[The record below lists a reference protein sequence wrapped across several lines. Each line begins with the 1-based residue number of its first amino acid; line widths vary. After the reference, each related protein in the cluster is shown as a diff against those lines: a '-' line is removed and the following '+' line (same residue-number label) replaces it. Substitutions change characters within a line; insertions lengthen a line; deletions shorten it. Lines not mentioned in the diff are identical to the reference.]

1 MNILKISN
9 VKYSSDKDEIIK
21 GINLTVEKGDCISIV
36 GQSGSG
42 KSTFLKMLSD
52 LISPTGG
59 AIYYNG
65 KDYKEINPIE
75 LRRKISYCIQ
85 IPYLFGES
93 VYENLSFPFEIRNTS
108 VDEDEIL
115 KLLELLKLDK
125 SYLNKKVD
133 ALSGG
138 EKQRIALIR
147 NLLSKPDILL
157 LDEVT
162 SGLDKENTKIVQS
175 LIKKIN
181 EEGMTVLWI
190 THDMDQSKSI
200 FNKRVHID
208 EGKIIKEENL
218 ASCKLCHF

>member
-59 AIYYNG
+59 SIYYNG

-93 VYENLSFPFEIRNTS
+93 VYENLAFPFEIRNTS

-181 EEGMTVLWI
+181 EEGMTILWI

-218 ASCKLCHF
+218 GLCKQCHF

>member
-1 MNILKISN
+1 MNILKIIN

-93 VYENLSFPFEIRNTS
+93 VYENLAFPFEIRNTS

-181 EEGMTVLWI
+181 EEGMTILWI

>member
-59 AIYYNG
+59 SIYYNG

-93 VYENLSFPFEIRNTS
+93 VYENLAFPFEIRNTS

-115 KLLELLKLDK
+115 KSLELLKLDK

-181 EEGMTVLWI
+181 EEGMTILWI

-218 ASCKLCHF
+218 GLCKQCHF

>member
-59 AIYYNG
+59 TIYYNG

-93 VYENLSFPFEIRNTS
+93 VYENLVFPFEIRNTS

-181 EEGMTVLWI
+181 EEGMTILWI

>member
-93 VYENLSFPFEIRNTS
+93 VYENLAFPFEIRNTS

-115 KLLELLKLDK
+115 KSLELLKLDK

-181 EEGMTVLWI
+181 EEGMTILCI

-218 ASCKLCHF
+218 GLCKQCHF

>member
-93 VYENLSFPFEIRNTS
+93 VYENLAFPFEIRNTS

-115 KLLELLKLDK
+115 KSLELLKLDK

-181 EEGMTVLWI
+181 EEGMTILWI

-218 ASCKLCHF
+218 GLCKQCHF

>member
-93 VYENLSFPFEIRNTS
+93 VYENLAFPFEIRNTS

-115 KLLELLKLDK
+115 KSLELLKLDK

-218 ASCKLCHF
+218 GLCKQCHF

>member
-93 VYENLSFPFEIRNTS
+93 VYENLVFPFEIRNTS

-181 EEGMTVLWI
+181 EEGMTILWI

-218 ASCKLCHF
+218 GLCKQCHF

>member
-59 AIYYNG
+59 SIYYNG

-93 VYENLSFPFEIRNTS
+93 VYENLAFPFEIRNTS

-115 KLLELLKLDK
+115 KSLELLKLDK

-181 EEGMTVLWI
+181 EEGMTILWI

-208 EGKIIKEENL
+208 GGKIIKEENL
-218 ASCKLCHF
+218 GLCKQCHF

>member
-1 MNILKISN
+1 MDILKIRN
-9 VKYSSDKDEIIK
+9 VRYSSDKDEIIK
-21 GINLTVEKGDCISIV
+21 GINLTVKKGDCISIV

-42 KSTFLKMLSD
+42 KSTFLKILSD
-52 LISPTGG
+52 LISPTEG
-59 AIYYNG
+59 AIYYNE
-65 KDYKEINPIE
+65 KDYREIDPME
-75 LRRKISYCIQ
+75 LRKKISYCIQ

-93 VYENLSFPFEIRNTS
+93 VYENLAFPFQIRNMN
-108 VDEDEIL
+108 VDEERILNLLKML
-115 KLLELLKLDK
+115 KLGGN
-125 SYLNKKVD
+125 YLNKSID

-162 SGLDKENTKIVQS
+162 SGLDRENTQIVEK
-175 LIKKIN
+175 LIKKMN

-190 THDMDQSKSI
+190 THDINQSESI

-208 EGKIIKEENL
+208 EGKIIKEEDL
-218 ASCKLCHF
+218 ELCKLCHF

>member
-1 MNILKISN
+1 MDILKISN
-9 VKYSSDKDEIIK
+9 VRYSSDKDEIIK
-21 GINLTVEKGDCISIV
+21 GINLTVKKGDCISIV
-36 GQSGSG
+36 GKSGSG

-52 LISPTGG
+52 LISPTEGV
-59 AIYYNG
+59 IYYNG

-85 IPYLFGES
+85 IPYLFGER
-93 VYENLSFPFEIRNTS
+93 VYENLTFPFEIRNTS

-125 SYLNKKVD
+125 GYLNKKVD

-147 NLLSKPDILL
+147 NLLYKPDILL

-162 SGLDKENTKIVQS
+162 SGLDKENTKIVQA

-181 EEGMTVLWI
+181 EEGMTILWI

-218 ASCKLCHF
+218 GLCKLCHF